1 MDLKTL
7 EVWFVTG
14 SQHLYGEAALRQV
27 AENSRCVVEGLNAS
41 GAPGT
46 PGRLPV
52 RVIFKPVVTTPQSIL
67 EVCREANAA
76 AQCAGLI
83 LWMHTFSPAK
93 MWIAGLTA
101 LQKPFAHLHTQF
113 NRDLPWSTIDMD
125 FMNLNQAA
133 HGDREF
139 GFICTRMGRAPG
151 TPGRRKVVVGHWQD
165 AEVQD
170 RLAAWMRAAAG
181 AHELRSLK
189 IARLGDNMRQVAV
202 TEGDKVEAQLRFG
215 VEVNGYGVSELV
227 RRITEVSDAE
237 VDRQVAQYGQLYTL
251 SPALASGGDHRAS
264 LHYAARTELGLRHF
278 LDAGGFKAF
287 TDTFEDLHGLMQL
300 PGLAVQRLMAEGYG
314 FGAEGDWKTAA
325 LGRAMKVMAQGLAG
339 GTSFMEDYTYHLD
352 PAGPLVLGAHML
364 EICPSLAAEKPSCEI
379 HPLGIGGKADP
390 VRLVFTAP
398 AGAAVNAAIIDMG
411 DRFRLL
417 LNEVD
422 VVAPPQPLPRLPVA
436 RAFWKPR
443 PDLKTAAAAW
453 IYAGGPHHTVLSQA
467 VTTEQ
472 IEDFAEILDIEC
484 LKIDSRSQVGDIKNQ
499 LRWNEAYYGGR

>member
-1 MDLKTL
+1 MKRL

-14 SQHLYGEAALRQV
+14 SQHLYGEAALQQV
-27 AENSRCVVEGLNAS
+27 TENSRQIVQGLNA
-41 GAPGT
+41 T
-46 PGRLPV
+46 ERLPMC
-52 RVIFKPVVTTPQSIL
+52 VIAKPIVTTPQAIL
-67 EVCREANAA
+67 DVCREANAA
-76 AQCAGLI
+76 PNCAGLV

-101 LQKPFAHLHTQF
+101 LQKPFVHLHTQF

-139 GFICTRMGRAPG
+139 GYICSRMKKQ
-151 TPGRRKVVVGHWQD
+151 RKVVVGHWQD

-170 RLAAWMRAAAG
+170 RVAAWMRAAAG
-181 AHELRSLK
+181 AAEIRSLK
-189 IARLGDNMRQVAV
+189 VARLGDNMRQVAV
-202 TEGDKVEAQLRFG
+202 TEGDKVEAQMRLG
-215 VEVNGYGVSELV
+215 VEVNGYGVSELAKRV
-227 RRITEVSDAE
+227 AEVSDAE
-237 VDRQVAQYGQLYTL
+237 VDRLVGQYEAEYTVAPSLK
-251 SPALASGGDHRAS
+251 SGGQHRAS
-264 LHYAARTELGLRHF
+264 LNYAARTELGLRHF
-278 LDAGGFKAF
+278 LEGGGFKAF

-300 PGLAVQRLMAEGYG
+300 PGLAVQRLMADGYG

-325 LGRAMKVMAQGLAG
+325 LGRAMKVMAQGQPG

-364 EICPSLAAEKPSCEI
+364 EICCSLVADKPSCEI

-398 AGAAVNAAIIDMG
+398 PGPAVNAAIIDLG

-422 VVAPPQPLPRLPVA
+422 IVTPPQDLPKLPVA
-436 RAFWKPR
+436 RAVWKPR
-443 PDLKTAAAAW
+443 PELKTAAAAW

-467 VTTEQ
+467 VTVEQ
-472 IEDFAEILDIEC
+472 IDDFAEILGVELIT
-484 LKIDSRSQVGDIKNQ
+484 IDERCRLGDIKNE
-499 LRWNEAYYGGR
+499 LRWNAAAY